1 MKKITFLTLLMFA
14 SIATFAQTP
23 IFTMISD
30 GDCPGGNPKVVEIY
44 AQGTVDFSNYSLENQ
59 TNANTDW
66 GNTLNL
72 ADLGTVTDDF
82 VYIYADDASFATEYP
97 SASNSFATTSSVM
110 SFNGDDRIRIIQD
123 SNSAVIDQYGE
134 DSVDGTGE
142 VWEYKDGYAKRNNGT
157 TATGTFNASD
167 WTYFNGVLDGEGTCQ
182 SGSTFESIIEI
193 GTFSAGADSCMLV
206 IISET
211 ITCDAETA
219 GTDTYTTIIEFSG
232 GGSETYTLTSTEG
245 SISGDDPSTQ
255 ESGVINITGVDE
267 GVNFDYSIVGGNCD
281 FTNTITA
288 PTCDPAN
295 EVLNISELRD
305 GTIGEVYTVIGE
317 VVLTFQQN
325 FRGQKYIE
333 DSTGA
338 ILIDDNSGVITTTYN
353 IGDGITAV
361 TGELNEYNG
370 IMQLIPTE
378 DPGPATTTG
387 NDITPQIITLSEYIA
402 NYEDYESEVIAFENV
417 SIAEGD
423 GTATFSTGTNYT
435 LTNGSEDIVLRTQF
449 YDADYIGTEIPS
461 ATLDNLV
468 GIAAQFD
475 NGTDPVEPQIFPR
488 SLEDFNANLATD
500 NPVLTDVSIYPN
512 PANGNV
518 VNIQT
523 KEAGSVQVNVFNML
537 GKQVITKTVN
547 NSLNIET
554 LATGVYLLQIT
565 QEGKT
570 ATKKLIVQ

>member
-23 IFTMISD
+23 ILTMISD
-30 GDCPGGNPKVVEIY
+30 GDCPGGNPKIVEIY

-82 VYIYADDASFATEYP
+82 VYVYADDASFSSEYP
-97 SASNSFATTSSVM
+97 SASITLATTSSVVN
-110 SFNGDDRIRIIQD
+110 FNGDDRIRIIQD

-182 SGSTFESIIEI
+182 GGSTFESIIEI
-193 GTFSAGADSCMLV
+193 GTFSAGANSCMLV
-206 IISET
+206 VISET

-245 SISGDDPSTQ
+245 TIGGDDPSTQ
-255 ESGVINITGVDE
+255 ETGVINITGVDE
-267 GVNFDYSIVGGNCD
+267 GVNFDYSIIGGNCD
-281 FTNTITA
+281 ITNTITA

-295 EVLNISELRD
+295 EVLTISELRE
-305 GTIGEVYTVIGE
+305 GTVGEIYTVTGEVI
-317 VVLTFQQN
+317 LTFQQD

-333 DSTGA
+333 DNTGA
-338 ILIDDNSGVITTTYN
+338 ILIDDPSGVITTTYN
-353 IGDGITAV
+353 MGDGITAI

-378 DPGPATTTG
+378 DPGTPTTTG
-387 NDITPQIITLSEYIA
+387 NVVGPQIITLSEYIA

-435 LTNGSEDIVLRTQF
+435 LTNGSLDIVLRTQF
-449 YDADYIGTEIPS
+449 YDADYIGTEIP
-461 ATLDNLV
+461 ATTLDNLV

-488 SLEDFNANLATD
+488 SLADFNANLATD

-512 PANGNV
+512 PANGNM

-523 KEAGSVQVNVFNML
+523 KEAGSIQVNVFNML
-537 GKQVITKTVN
+537 GKQVMTKTVN
-547 NSLNIET
+547 NSLNIQT